1 MSALFCFPF
10 FFRKNVLVF
19 ETFFSKRQ
27 WINEPADLA
36 ALVDAVVV
44 VVIAAADVDD
54 AYTVVII
61 AAFSVVAP
69 IAAAAVAEKIL
80 KRDRK

>member
-44 VVIAAADVDD
+44 IAAVDVDDSCTVVIVVIVAAVSVVVIAAVDVDD
-54 AYTVVII
+54 A
-61 AAFSVVAP
+61 
-69 IAAAAVAEKIL
+69 
-80 KRDRK
+80 

>member
-44 VVIAAADVDD
+44 VVIAAVDVDDSCTVVIVVIVAAVSVVVIAAVDVDD
-54 AYTVVII
+54 A
-61 AAFSVVAP
+61 
-69 IAAAAVAEKIL
+69 
-80 KRDRK
+80 

>member
-36 ALVDAVVV
+36 ALVDAVDVVIAAVDVDDSCTVVIVVIVAAVSV
-44 VVIAAADVDD
+44 VVIAAVDVDD
-54 AYTVVII
+54 A
-61 AAFSVVAP
+61 
-69 IAAAAVAEKIL
+69 
-80 KRDRK
+80 

>member
-36 ALVDAVVV
+36 ALVDVVV

-69 IAAAAVAEKIL
+69 FAAAAVAEKIL

>member
-36 ALVDAVVV
+36 ALVDAVDVVIAAVDVDDSCTVVIVAAVSVVVVDV
-44 VVIAAADVDD
+44 VVIAAVDVDD
-54 AYTVVII
+54 A
-61 AAFSVVAP
+61 
-69 IAAAAVAEKIL
+69 
-80 KRDRK
+80 

>member
-36 ALVDAVVV
+36 ALVDAVVGGVHFAAVVVAVIVAAVSV
-44 VVIAAADVDD
+44 VVIAAVDVDD
-54 AYTVVII
+54 A
-61 AAFSVVAP
+61 
-69 IAAAAVAEKIL
+69 
-80 KRDRK
+80 

>member
-69 IAAAAVAEKIL
+69 IAAAAVAEKT
-80 KRDRK
+80 

>member
-61 AAFSVVAP
+61 ADFSVVAP
-69 IAAAAVAEKIL
+69 IAAAAVAEKT
-80 KRDRK
+80 